1 MTDINK
7 SRYQML
13 GEKPIPELL
22 INFSVPA
29 IVGMMINA
37 LYNVVDRIFLG
48 AGVSQLA
55 IGGVFLNFPILMF
68 IMGFGMLIGIGGN
81 SLASIRFGQGKKDVA
96 ERILGNAVLLV
107 LFFGITLT
115 IVFSL
120 SLESLLRFFGAS
132 DTILPYAKDYG
143 RIVIYGTTF
152 QMLGFGINNFIR
164 GEGNPRMA
172 MITMFIGAITN
183 IVLDYIFIF
192 PMNMGAKGAALATII
207 GQFLSAVWVI
217 SYFLG
222 SKSLLKLKLETL
234 KPDFMLIREIVA
246 LGITPFS
253 MQLVASGINIIFNNQ
268 LQRFG
273 GDLATS
279 SMSVIYSISTL
290 AFMPVFG
297 LNQGLQP
304 IIGFNYGAGN
314 MVRVQKA
321 LKIGIVVAVLYMSFN
336 WIITMTLPHVLVK
349 IFISRPDDYAK
360 IKDMVIP
367 GLRIFNIFI
376 PIVGYQIIASNYFQA
391 IGKPKIGFILTMS
404 RQLLLLLPAIVI
416 LPMFFGLTGIWM
428 SMAVS
433 DGLSSL
439 ITTFFVL
446 RSGILTQQQYDT
458 SELGIESP

>member
-7 SRYQML
+7 SRSEML

-22 INFSVPA
+22 ISFSVPA

-55 IGGVFLNFPILMF
+55 IGGVFLNFPILMV
-68 IMGFGMLIGIGGN
+68 IMGFGMLIGVGGN

-96 ERILGNAVLLV
+96 ERILGNAVTMVLV
-107 LFFGITLT
+107 SGLVLT

-120 SLESLLRFFGAS
+120 NLERLLRFFGAS
-132 DTILPYAKDYG
+132 DTILPYAMDYG
-143 RIVIYGTTF
+143 RIILFGTVF

-192 PMNMGAKGAALATII
+192 PLNMGAKGAALATIV
-207 GQFLSAVWVI
+207 GQFLSAAWVI
-217 SYFLG
+217 AYFLG
-222 SKSLLKLKLETL
+222 DKSLLKLKLETL
-234 KPDFMLIREIVA
+234 KPNFGIIKEIIS

-268 LQRFG
+268 LQNYG

-297 LNQGLQP
+297 LNQGIQP
-304 IIGFNYGAGN
+304 IIGFNYGSGN

-321 LKIGIVVAVLYMSFN
+321 LRIGIVVAVIYMTFN
-336 WIITMTLPHVLVK
+336 WIITMSVPHVLVK

-367 GLRIFNIFI
+367 GLRIFNTFI
-376 PIVGYQIIASNYFQA
+376 PIVGFQIIAANYFQA
-391 IGKPKIGFILTMS
+391 IGKPRIGFILTMS
-404 RQLLLLLPAIVI
+404 RQLLLLLPSIVI
-416 LPMFFGLTGIWM
+416 LPRFFGLTGIWM

-439 ITTFFVL
+439 ITTFFIL
-446 RSGILTQQQYDT
+446 KEGILNKEQEDLSRLRT
-458 SELGIESP
+458 ESP